1 MKFSAF
7 SDLHHH
13 PGVFRTGTYEDW
25 HFIRD
30 RAVAAGAEFII
41 HAGDL
46 CHGPSIVPDF
56 VAEVNAS
63 PIPVYHCLGN
73 HDSDRTSCAET
84 LAAYHMPDGHYFFDH
99 GGYRFV
105 ICDPNY
111 YCVDGEYVHYD
122 LGNYFKFGEYRDYMP
137 PDQLAWLEETI
148 ADAPHPCILISHESF
163 ERPDGV
169 KNRADVLAIIDA
181 ANKRRPHRVLMC
193 INGHHHR
200 DNLRILRGVLYW
212 DLNSTAYEWV
222 SPAHDKFPDELAAQ
236 YRCLRNTL
244 MYNDPVHAIVTL
256 EGTTIT
262 IEGMESTMFMGIGM
276 AEIGRKLYDAAGR
289 PVTPAVQSVKLT
301 L

>member
-7 SDLHHH
+7 SDFHRY
-13 PGVFRTGTYEDW
+13 PGVFRAGSYEDW
-25 HFIRD
+25 YCIRD
-30 RAVAAGAEFII
+30 RAVREGAEFIL

-46 CHGPSIVPDF
+46 CHGPATIPDF
-56 VAEVNAS
+56 IKEIDAS

-73 HDSDRTSCAET
+73 HDSDHTPYADT
-84 LAAYHMPDGHYFFDH
+84 LKAYHMPDGHYFFDH

-111 YCVDGEYVHYD
+111 YYADGEYVHYD
-122 LGNYFKFGEYRDYMP
+122 MGNYFKHPEARDHMP
-137 PDQLAWLEETI
+137 PEQLAWLEETI
-148 ADAPHPCILISHESF
+148 ASAPGPCILVSHESF

-169 KNRADVLAIIDA
+169 KNRAAVQKIINE
-181 ANKRRPHRVLMC
+181 ANKRRPHSVLMC

-200 DNLRILRGVLYW
+200 DNLRILDGVLYW

-222 SPAHDKFPDELAAQ
+222 SPAHDQFPDELAAQ
-236 YRCLRNTL
+236 YRLLRNTL

-262 IEGMESTMFMGIGM
+262 IEGMESTMYMGIGL

-289 PVTPAVQSVKLT
+289 PVTPTVQSVKLT